1 MKPPI
6 IPSLERGETHQ
17 ITPWNLAQRGRK
29 ENKHTP
35 GLRPSKTELRPKTAK
50 RRPKL
55 GVKKTA
61 DQLTLQEAFGSHPR
75 SISTSNND
83 PQIPTCKKFG
93 NKLEPKKKLLF
104 RCATHNIN
112 NMPESSWTPKSKE
125 IAAMATG
132 RDGADIRMW
141 QEIGLYWPK
150 VNELDKWGKRI
161 KGQCYKTKAIFSY
174 NNLEHEITS
183 VRQPGGTAII
193 FN

>member
-17 ITPWNLAQRGRK
+17 ITPWKLAQRGRQ

-35 GLRPSKTELRPKTAK
+35 GPRSSKTNNRFKKAK

-55 GVKKTA
+55 GAQKPK
-61 DQLTLQEAFGSHPR
+61 DQLTMQEALGFQSRP
-75 SISTSNND
+75 SSNSNNASM
-83 PQIPTCKKFG
+83 IHTCKKFG
-93 NKLEPKKKLLF
+93 NKLEPKKKFLF

-150 VNELDKWGKRI
+150 VDEL
-161 KGQCYKTKAIFSY
+161 
-174 NNLEHEITS
+174 
-183 VRQPGGTAII
+183 
-193 FN
+193 